1 MDITPVFITGL
12 LTDFYFSAG
21 FFRRELLFDTAEFK
35 MKKYLDIFIRFFKVG
50 AFTFGGGL
58 AMLPILERELTE
70 GDKALMTKEAIA
82 DNYALAQCA
91 PGIIAVN
98 TSILSG
104 YQIGGFAG
112 GLSAAFGVCTPSVII
127 ILLISRVLGNF
138 MDNPTV
144 AVALMGV
151 RSGVCA
157 LILRTLSNLWKKSVP
172 DKPAFCLFALAL
184 CLLVFFDL
192 SPVIPVVIGAATGIY
207 LKTRRMGR

>member
-1 MDITPVFITGL
+1 
-12 LTDFYFSAG
+12 
-21 FFRRELLFDTAEFK
+21 
-35 MKKYLDIFIRFFKVG
+35 MKKYFDIFLSFFKVG

-70 GDKALMTKEAIA
+70 GENPYLSKEAIA

-112 GLSAAFGVCTPSVII
+112 GIVAALGVCTPSVIV
-127 ILLISRVLGNF
+127 ILLISRLLGNF

-144 AVALMGV
+144 SVALMGV

-172 DKPAFCLFALAL
+172 DKPAFVMFAIAL
-184 CLLVFFDL
+184 VLLVFVDM
-192 SPVIPVVIGAATGIY
+192 SPVIPVAIGAAVGIY
-207 LKTRRMGR
+207 LKTRRNER